1 MALPA
6 PAPASSVE
14 RDTPRPR
21 PATVLAAFA
30 IVYVVWGSTYLA
42 IRFAV
47 ETLPP
52 FLMAGVRFLVAGLA
66 LLVWARWRGSAP
78 TTGREWRTAGI
89 AGVLLLFGGN
99 GSLVWAE
106 QRVASGI
113 AALLVA
119 TLPVWMVVL
128 DWLRPGG
135 RRPRPGV
142 FAGLALGLA
151 GLALLVGP
159 DVTATAPASE
169 TGVDLL
175 AAGVLVVGSIS
186 WAAGSI
192 YLRHA
197 PPSGNATLSNGMQML
212 AGGVAL
218 AVVGLAS
225 GELARVETSQIT
237 TRSVVSLA
245 YLAIFGSIVAFSA
258 YTYILRV
265 STPARVATYAY
276 VNPVVAML
284 LGWAFAR
291 EPITMRT
298 LLAAAVILAGVAI
311 ITLTGGSGAGGAP
324 TDDAAHPGAPDRLPP
339 SPEPLRDRLH
349 VVR

>member
-1 MALPA
+1 
-6 PAPASSVE
+6 VI
-14 RDTPRPR
+14 
-21 PATVLAAFA
+21 AAFA

-52 FLMAGVRFLVAGLA
+52 FLMGGARFLVAGVA
-66 LLVWARWRGSAP
+66 LFLWASLRGARSEPGQWRV
-78 TTGREWRTAGI
+78 AGI

-99 GSLVWAE
+99 GALVWSE

-119 TLPVWMVVL
+119 TLPVWMVLL

-135 RRPRPGV
+135 IRPRAGV
-142 FAGLALGLA
+142 FAGLALGLV

-159 DVTATAPASE
+159 AAIPSSGRSE
-169 TGVDLL
+169 VDLA
-175 AAGVLVVGSIS
+175 AAGVLMLGSIS

-192 YLRHA
+192 FLRGAPHA
-197 PPSGNATLSNGMQML
+197 TSATLSNAMQML
-212 AGGVAL
+212 VGGATLAIAG
-218 AVVGLAS
+218 VGA
-225 GELARVETSQIT
+225 GELGQLDPETASA
-237 TRSVVSLA
+237 RSVISLA
-245 YLAIFGSIVAFSA
+245 YLAVFGSLIGFSA

-284 LGWAFAR
+284 LGWAFAS
-291 EPITMRT
+291 EPITLRT
-298 LLAAAVILAGVAI
+298 LAAAAIILAGVAI
-311 ITLTGGSGAGGAP
+311 IGVAGGTNAGADRATSGGV
-324 TDDAAHPGAPDRLPP
+324 TDSETVLRSRERRARLA
-339 SPEPLRDRLH
+339 RR
-349 VVR
+349 

>member
-6 PAPASSVE
+6 PTATAE
-14 RDTPRPR
+14 REATRPR
-21 PATVLAAFA
+21 PAAVLSAFA

-66 LLVWARWRGSAP
+66 LVLWARRRGSAP

-142 FAGLALGLA
+142 FAGLALGLV

-159 DVTATAPASE
+159 DVTATSRPTDA
-169 TGVDLL
+169 GVDLL
-175 AAGVLVVGSIS
+175 AAGVLMVGSIS

-197 PPSGNATLSNGMQML
+197 PPTRNATLSNGMQML
-212 AGGVAL
+212 AGGLAL
-218 AVVGLAS
+218 GVVGLAS
-225 GELARVETSQIT
+225 GELAHFDTSQVT
-237 TRSVVSLA
+237 TRSMVSLL
-245 YLAIFGSIVAFSA
+245 YLAVFGSIVAFSA

-284 LGWAFAR
+284 LGWAFAN

-311 ITLTGGSGAGGAP
+311 ITLTGGSGAGGGTASGP
-324 TDDAAHPGAPDRLPP
+324 SPSSTPDRRAS
-339 SPEPLRDRLH
+339 SPGSRRDRLR